1 MKRRYLIMVVFTP
14 GDSVSILMDEEMG
27 SPDTHVFGDID
38 AFVDYIEMGHA
49 WRDWQEQMAAAAKE
63 RERFFR
69 QHRRAW
75 SHIVSVQAWERRA

>member
-1 MKRRYLIMVVFTP
+1 MMVSTFGKGFP
-14 GDSVSILMDEEMG
+14 ILWDNETG

-38 AFVDYIEMGHA
+38 AFIDYIEMGHA
-49 WRDWQEQMAAAAKE
+49 WRDWQERMTAAAEE

-75 SHIVSVQAWERRA
+75 CHIVSAQAWGRSA